1 MSEPRRCMDQIDVTG
16 RRSRL
21 RRVALAATFLL
32 VPFQMANSET
42 TQSKATGSRETSS
55 SAALPVPWLM
65 PRMGSLDEFDAMS
78 PLPAN
83 TDSARFVLGDAH
95 GFVHVYERR
104 GGAFQEIWL
113 SEFLE
118 GAVGG
123 ILVRDVD
130 ADDLAEII
138 VYTEAGRLHIL
149 DAADYRTLW
158 SNPPNEYERLSALA
172 ISNIDDDDQQELI
185 LCADGRLVVY
195 DGRDLFEEWRSD
207 QAELQTTEII
217 VDDVDGD
224 GADEIVLNDGFVFDA
239 RFFDLEWQSPVAF
252 GRRIATL
259 DIDSDAI
266 PEIIGEVT
274 GNILRIFDVDLRLEK
289 SARQ

>member
-42 TQSKATGSRETSS
+42 TQSKATGSQESPA
-55 SAALPVPWLM
+55 AALPVPWLVS
-65 PRMGSLDEFDAMS
+65 RMGSLDEFDAMS

-83 TDSARFVLGDAH
+83 TDSTRFVLGDAH
-95 GFVHVYERR
+95 GFVHVYERH

-123 ILVRDVD
+123 ILVQDVD

-138 VYTEAGRLHIL
+138 VYTEAGRLYIL

-158 SNPPNEYERLSALA
+158 SNPPNEYERLSAVA

-195 DGRDLFEEWRSD
+195 DGRDRFADDAEVVRS
-207 QAELQTTEII
+207 
-217 VDDVDGD
+217 
-224 GADEIVLNDGFVFDA
+224 
-239 RFFDLEWQSPVAF
+239 
-252 GRRIATL
+252 
-259 DIDSDAI
+259 
-266 PEIIGEVT
+266 
-274 GNILRIFDVDLRLEK
+274 
-289 SARQ
+289 